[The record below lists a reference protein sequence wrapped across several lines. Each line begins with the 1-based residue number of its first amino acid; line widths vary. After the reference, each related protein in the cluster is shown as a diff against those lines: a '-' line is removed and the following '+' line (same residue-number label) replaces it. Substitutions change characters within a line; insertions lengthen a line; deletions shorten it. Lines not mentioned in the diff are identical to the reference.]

1 MKKPGLIGGTGPES
15 TIEYY
20 RQIAYGVQKKTGCF
34 PDLVIESLSVF
45 DVLDY
50 CDRKDYA
57 GLADYLLK
65 GLHCLSEAGADFA
78 CLTGITP
85 HIVFDEIS
93 KRSPLPVISMI
104 DTACEKT
111 EKLGYHKIALLGTYP
126 TMKGTF
132 FQKPF
137 EQAGIQVITPDE
149 EEMQYIGGIIETQ
162 LELGKM
168 IPETKKRLCAIVKRM
183 VKEEG
188 IQAVVLGCTEL
199 PMILNEKVLSMPCL
213 DVVKIHTDQLI
224 SMILE
229 D

>member
-1 MKKPGLIGGTGPES
+1 MKKLGLIGGTGPES

-20 RQIAYGVQKKTGCF
+20 RQIEYGVQKKKGCF
-34 PDLVIESLSVF
+34 PDLCIESLSVF

-50 CDRKDYA
+50 CDRKDYK
-57 GLADYLLK
+57 GLADYLVK
-65 GLHCLSEAGADFA
+65 GLNCLAEAGADFT

-93 KRSPLPVISMI
+93 ERSPVPVISMI
-104 DTACEKT
+104 DAVCEKT
-111 EKLGYHKIALLGTYP
+111 KKLGYQKIALFGTYP

-137 EQAGIQVITPDE
+137 HLAGIDVITPEE
-149 EEMQYIGGIIETQ
+149 EEMQYIGKKIETE
-162 LELGKM
+162 LELGKI
-168 IPETKKRLCAIVKRM
+168 IPETQQKLCAIADRM

-199 PMILNEKVLSMPCL
+199 PMILNEKVLAMPCL
-213 DVVKIHTDQLI
+213 DVMKIHTDKLI